1 MHTPRKILVA
11 TDFSADAERALEVAL
26 ALAQPTKSEVHLIH
40 ALEVLVAPLAP
51 YTMSIPDDLIG
62 VAREVGLRKLEAA
75 RRKVEARG
83 LATSAVLGS
92 VPAALAVAARAREI
106 GADLVVVG
114 SHGHTGVKRFLL
126 GSVAEHTV
134 KESPVSVLTVRG
146 EGHAE
151 APRTIVVGA
160 DFSAHSELAIA
171 LAADWARAFG
181 AQLHLVNGLQL
192 TLPFLAPY
200 EVTVPDAFIDE
211 SYAAAG
217 KKLAALAEKLA
228 GIDVHTT
235 VLSAAP
241 QDALDTLATRV
252 KADLIVTGSRGLR
265 GVKHALLGSVAE
277 RTLRHAPCSVL
288 TVKAPI
294 G

>member
-1 MHTPRKILVA
+1 MHAPRKILVA
-11 TDFSADAERALEVAL
+11 TDFSADADRALETAL
-26 ALAQPTKSEVHLIH
+26 ALAQPTKGEVHLIH
-40 ALEVLVAPLAP
+40 ALEVIAAPLAP
-51 YTMSIPDDLIG
+51 YALSIPDDLIG
-62 VAREVGLRKLEAA
+62 AAREAGLRKLDEA

-114 SHGHTGVKRFLL
+114 SHGHTGIKRFLL

-151 APRTIVVGA
+151 APHTIVVGV
-160 DFSAHSELAIA
+160 DFSAHSEQAIA
-171 LAADWARAFG
+171 LAADWARTFG

-192 TLPFLAPY
+192 TMPFLAPY

-211 SYAAAG
+211 SYSAAG
-217 KKLAALAEKLA
+217 KKLAATAEKLA
-228 GIDVHTT
+228 GVDVHTT
-235 VLSAAP
+235 VLSASP
-241 QDALDTLATRV
+241 QDALDSIAARV
-252 KADLIVTGSRGLR
+252 KADLIVTGSRDLHGM
-265 GVKHALLGSVAE
+265 KHALLGSVAE
-277 RTLRHAPCSVL
+277 RTVRHAPCSVL

>member
-1 MHTPRKILVA
+1 MLTPRKILVA
-11 TDFSADAERALEVAL
+11 TDFSPQAERALDTAL
-26 ALAQPTKSEVHLIH
+26 ALAVPGQAEVHLIH
-40 ALEVLVAPLAP
+40 ALEVIAPPLAP
-51 YTMSIPDDLIG
+51 YALGVPDELI
-62 VAREVGLRKLEAA
+62 AAA
-75 RRKVEARG
+75 RASAQAKLAAAEAKVRARG
-83 LATSAVLGS
+83 FATTAALGS
-92 VPAALAVAARAREI
+92 VPAALSIAARAREI
-106 GADLVVVG
+106 GADLIVVG

-134 KESPVSVLTVRG
+134 RQADVSVLTVRG
-146 EGHAE
+146 EGRAE

-160 DFSAHSELAIA
+160 DFSPHAERALA

-192 TLPFLAPY
+192 TMPFLAPY
-200 EVTVPDAFIDE
+200 EVTVPDAFIDA
-211 SYAAAG
+211 SYAEAG
-217 KKLAALAEKLA
+217 KKLAALAETLA
-228 GIDVHTT
+228 GVDVHTT

-241 QDALDTLATRV
+241 HDAIDSVATRV
-252 KADLIVTGSRGLR
+252 AADLIVTGSRGLT
-265 GVKHALLGSVAE
+265 GVKHAVLGSVAE